1 MPGTAP
7 GTQFLSILHGLLG
20 DFLDARR
27 ASAHFLPAI
36 TMLGLSTM
44 PSSATR
50 W

>member
-1 MPGTAP
+1 MPGTAA
-7 GTQFLSILHGLLG
+7 GTQALSSLHGLLRH
-20 DFLDARR
+20 FLDAG
-27 ASAHFLPAI
+27 ALLGAFLPAI